1 MGGGGNFYMGDADIE
16 DEVGVCLGE
25 GEVRG
30 YHAVVLRPSTSP
42 RRVEGDCYGSCGVF
56 L

>member
-1 MGGGGNFYMGDADIE
+1 MGDADIE

-30 YHAVVLRPSTSP
+30 YHAVASVYFSETS
-42 RRVEGDCYGSCGVF
+42 
-56 L
+56 